1 MMCAC
6 VCAHDETV
14 FAPELPL
21 ISYPLWP
28 PGPMSGAAL
37 SARQTVAALRR
48 VVHGSARQQ
57 RGAVCVGQSMG
68 TAVIAWML
76 KADAAD
82 RRRRDR
88 DDAAAAVAE
97 ADGGGGGGGYCSA
110 AAIPRPLVGA
120 ALLMDP
126 ICFLLHE
133 PTLCHNFLYK
143 EVTGA
148 SDQLMRYL
156 MGDELNVRFFMQRC
170 FHWADAALFLEE
182 LPGAMVREGRI
193 AVVLGAADSLIDA
206 RAVRRYLLGIN
217 AQQRAPRVVGRP
229 RAGAGVS
236 GDEEQGRRATA
247 AAAAFVPPL
256 ALPPGSVMVAAGTD
270 HGGSMQNEECQAG
283 AARFFAR
290 WSRMGSS

>member
-1 MMCAC
+1 MC

-28 PGPMSGAAL
+28 PGPLSGAAL
-37 SARQTVAALRR
+37 SARQTVAALRT
-48 VVHGSARQQ
+48 VVHGRGSRQH

-82 RRRRDR
+82 RHRG
-88 DDAAAAVAE
+88 AAAAVAA

-110 AAIPRPLVGA
+110 AAMPRPLVGA

-133 PTLCHNFLYK
+133 PALCHNFLYK

-156 MGDELNVRFFMQRC
+156 MGDELNVRIFMQRC

-182 LPGAMVREGRI
+182 LPEAMVREGRI
-193 AVVLGAADSLIDA
+193 AVALGAADSLVDA
-206 RAVRRYLLGIN
+206 RAVRRYLLGLN
-217 AQQRAPRVVGRP
+217 AQQRAPR
-229 RAGAGVS
+229 AGAGVA
-236 GDEEQGRRATA
+236 GDEEEGGRRGAA

-270 HGGSMQNEECQAG
+270 HGGSMQNEECKAG

-290 WSRMGSS
+290 WSRMGSG